1 MTTNGLPINKAVY
14 RKQTGYVMQSDA
26 LFPLLTVREAIRYA
40 AYLFCKNKSR
50 TEKDAAVEEII
61 SLLRLE
67 SCADTRVGNDE
78 TRGISG
84 GEKRRVSIAVNIVHK
99 PSIIFLDEPTSGLV
113 IVEQLLFS

>member
-1 MTTNGLPINKAVY
+1 
-14 RKQTGYVMQSDA
+14 MQNDA

-40 AYLFCKNKSR
+40 AYLFCKNKSPA
-50 TEKDAAVEEII
+50 EKDADVEEII

-84 GEKRRVSIAVNIVHK
+84 GEKRRVSIAVNSVHK
-99 PSIIFLDEPTSGLV
+99 PSIIFLDEPSAGMDPEARRFMWSV
-113 IVEQLLFS
+113 VAKISQ